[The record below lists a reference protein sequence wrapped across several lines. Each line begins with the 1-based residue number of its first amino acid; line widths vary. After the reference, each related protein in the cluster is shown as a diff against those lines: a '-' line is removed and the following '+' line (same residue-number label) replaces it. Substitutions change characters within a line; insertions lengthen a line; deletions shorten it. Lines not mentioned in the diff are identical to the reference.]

1 MVVEHL
7 DANDGEWPK
16 NWNAL
21 RDDYQTCVKRSGRP
35 WEFEQLRTRVAVDW
49 DANPKKLIN
58 DSDASDI
65 AAFRVIWLRD
75 GTNSYWEGYEPNQI
89 ILRYLRSLPTP
100 TPQHGVTAEEVAV
113 TGSKCEGLE
122 D

>member
-1 MVVEHL
+1 MIVVVIAALISLGLSYANRVAQSISGSYAVWWVADMVVEHL

-49 DANPKKLIN
+49 DANPKKLI
-58 DSDASDI
+58 
-65 AAFRVIWLRD
+65 
-75 GTNSYWEGYEPNQI
+75 Q
-89 ILRYLRSLPTP
+89 
-100 TPQHGVTAEEVAV
+100 
-113 TGSKCEGLE
+113 
-122 D
+122 